1 MKNSIVKNHE
11 ELLQTEKSQKGQGM
25 TEYLAATALIGIA
38 AIGTLG
44 AMGDVIQSQFS
55 SMTQELSGAS
65 GADQNKRAVDRG
77 IAAKDFDGE
86 TGLHNFSETKA
97 SRVGGTAAK

>member
-1 MKNSIVKNHE
+1 
-11 ELLQTEKSQKGQGM
+11 M

-55 SMTQELSGAS
+55 SMTQELAGKE
-65 GADQNKRAVDRG
+65 GTTQNARAVTRADG
-77 IAAKDFDGE
+77 VVAIDKD
-86 TGLHNFSETKA
+86 TGLHNFSATE
-97 SRVGGTAAK
+97 AKRLI